1 MPAFAS
7 WHEAH
12 APALVALERG
22 PRIPVPVVVETYSV
36 LTRLPP
42 PHRVSPE
49 VVHGF
54 LASRFPEAP
63 LQADDASYL
72 PFLEEAV
79 RVGIAGGAVYDAV
92 VAHVARRHDAVLL
105 TRDLRAIPTY
115 ERLGAAF
122 ERVG

>member
-12 APALVALERG
+12 RPALAVLERG
-22 PRIPVPVVVETYSV
+22 PRIPAPVVIETYSV

-49 VVHGF
+49 AVHGF
-54 LASRFPEAP
+54 LVARFPEPP

-72 PFLEEAV
+72 PFLEETV

-92 VAHVARRHDAVLL
+92 VAHVARGHDAVLV

-115 ERLGAAF
+115 ERLGVAF